1 MKNPLF
7 IISFLMMCIFV
18 NAQHQS
24 QIDTI
29 YVNNQKNVA
38 LFFPK
43 PIRQG
48 ITGSSNFVFT
58 YNREK
63 AQYFGLLQAS
73 PGKESNLLAITN
85 DGHVYAY
92 ILKYKNRLSKLNYF
106 IGKKESIGNEKSL
119 TRIDVEQRQVSLAL
133 EDNRLDYFKK
143 YAKFLLKRPSVVL
156 KSKRKKGM
164 ILRIRKLVYNR
175 SEVYVHMEIENRSG
189 IDFEIDYM
197 NILRTNRNKKRKASF
212 QRLSQEVIY
221 KHKMPLKIKNEES
234 HRLIYV
240 LPKFVLGDNEKLMI
254 ELKEL
259 NGYRSVILKTE
270 F

>member
-106 IGKKESIGNEKSL
+106 IGKKEDSVIIGIWRDDS
-119 TRIDVEQRQVSLAL
+119 
-133 EDNRLDYFKK
+133 YFKDYYPTPYK
-143 YAKFLLKRPSVVL
+143 VV
-156 KSKRKKGM
+156 
-164 ILRIRKLVYNR
+164 
-175 SEVYVHMEIENRSG
+175 HTSG
-189 IDFEIDYM
+189 VSRYTVRRVADG
-197 NILRTNRNKKRKASF
+197 S
-212 QRLSQEVIY
+212 
-221 KHKMPLKIKNEES
+221 
-234 HRLIYV
+234 
-240 LPKFVLGDNEKLMI
+240 
-254 ELKEL
+254 
-259 NGYRSVILKTE
+259 
-270 F
+270 